1 MAGLEEG
8 RRVLM
13 ARLNWLELW
22 DNLQERLIRKEVWT
36 RDELVRLMNTM
47 EHSLYRVLNNA
58 LEEEIEREL

>member
-1 MAGLEEG
+1 
-8 RRVLM
+8 M
-13 ARLNWLELW
+13 ARINWLELW